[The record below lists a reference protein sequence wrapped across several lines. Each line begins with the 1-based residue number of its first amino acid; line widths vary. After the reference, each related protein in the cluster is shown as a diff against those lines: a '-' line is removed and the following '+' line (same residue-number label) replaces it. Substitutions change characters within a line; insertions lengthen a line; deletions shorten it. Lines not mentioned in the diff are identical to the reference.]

1 MESIMK
7 LESLISEMTEIV
19 NATDEV
25 EFNLKLAPNKWSKKE
40 ILGHLCDSALNNHA
54 RFVKI
59 IISSYPIAIQGYT
72 QDDWVR
78 VNDYQNQYDKF
89 DVLSLWQ
96 NINRAILR
104 VLRKAD
110 TSDFQKKCVLPDQKE
125 VTLEWLLNDYVA
137 HLIHHLE
144 QIEA

>member
-78 VNDYQNQYDKF
+78 VNDYQNQYEKS

-96 NINRAILR
+96 NINRTILR
-104 VLRKAD
+104 VLRKAE

>member
-78 VNDYQNQYDKF
+78 VNDYQNQYDKS

-96 NINRAILR
+96 NINQAILR

-144 QIEA
+144 QIEV

>member
-78 VNDYQNQYDKF
+78 VNDYQNQYDKS

-96 NINRAILR
+96 NINRTILR
-104 VLRKAD
+104 VLRKAE
-110 TSDFQKKCVLPDQKE
+110 TSDFQKKCVLPDQTE

>member
-78 VNDYQNQYDKF
+78 VNDYQNQYEKS

-104 VLRKAD
+104 VLRKAE

>member
-25 EFNLKLAPNKWSKKE
+25 EFNLKLASNKWSKKE
-40 ILGHLCDSALNNHA
+40 ILGHLCDSGLNNHA

-59 IISSYPIAIQGYT
+59 IISSYPIAIQGYN

-78 VNDYQNQYDKF
+78 VNDYQNQYDKS

-96 NINRAILR
+96 NINRTILR
-104 VLRKAD
+104 VLRKAE

>member
-59 IISSYPIAIQGYT
+59 IISSYPITIQGYT

-78 VNDYQNQYDKF
+78 VNDYQNQYGKS

-96 NINRAILR
+96 NINKTILR